1 MVSDLWPVGA
11 QALTRSRAYLT
22 ALVADVHA
30 AGDAK
35 IELIEFPNQDQAQ
48 SFGCKSHPSA
58 ATHKQMAV
66 QLTAFLRQEMAW

>member
-1 MVSDLWPVGA
+1 MPRWMYRWSKGP
-11 QALTRSRAYLT
+11 
-22 ALVADVHA
+22 
-30 AGDAK
+30 
-35 IELIEFPNQDQAQ
+35 FPNQDQAQ